1 MELIRDISLFM
12 HVVAGFTALVAGIP
26 ALASRKGGKRHRFS
40 GKIYVIAM
48 LVVAFSSFLL
58 ALIRFNPFLFM
69 VGVFTLYMTV
79 TGYRGL
85 YRKQKNQ
92 SKKLEWVL
100 IIFSFLMAGYMLIKT
115 FSMLDKS
122 YQGFMPVVI
131 VFSAILLVFIIKDI
145 LIYLGKIKMNANK
158 WLLYHI
164 GRISGAYI
172 ATFTAFMVTNVQA
185 SPAYIAWLLP
195 TLIGTFVIAYFQRKY
210 KVKRKQVSFASEE
223 L

>member
-12 HVVAGFTALVAGIP
+12 HVVAGFMALVVGIP
-26 ALASRKGGKRHRFS
+26 AFASRKGGRIHRLS

-100 IIFSFLMAGYMLIKT
+100 IIFLFLMAGYMLIKT
-115 FSMLDKS
+115 FSLLDKS
-122 YQGFMPVVI
+122 YQGFMPIVI
-131 VFSAILLVFIIKDI
+131 VFTVILSVFIVKDI
-145 LIYLGKIKMNANK
+145 LIYLGKVEMNANK

-164 GRISGAYI
+164 GRVSGAYI
-172 ATFTAFMVTNVQA
+172 ATFTAFLVTNLQTR
-185 SPAYIAWLLP
+185 PAYIAWLLP

-210 KVKRKQVSFASEE
+210 KVKRKRVSFASEE